1 MLGCVCSSKSNFRS
15 VAQPPSPLNC
25 TTHGFTCKI
34 TSTPSAN
41 VRVPFANIII
51 NSIVEILT
59 VIFWLTT
66 WALLASE
73 SSGFVTSVPYGLST
87 IDVGSVLP
95 SDLHWDTAIN
105 CTKAAAGLGAL
116 EWVLFVVTLV
126 FFGTFPASF
135 SPKSN
140 FCADRFEYRHVRLQ
154 NPYRQCNGWCTSRG
168 ARVRGT

>member
-1 MLGCVCSSKSNFRS
+1 MLGCVYSSKSNFSS
-15 VAQPPSPLNC
+15 VSQPPSPLNC
-25 TTHGFTCKI
+25 TTRGFTCKI

-51 NSIVEILT
+51 NSIIEILT

-73 SSGFVTSVPYGLST
+73 SSGFLTSYADGLLT
-87 IDVGSVLP
+87 IDVGSILP
-95 SDLHWDTAIN
+95 SDLHWDTAVN

-126 FFGTFPASF
+126 FLGTFPASF
-135 SPKSN
+135 CPRSN
-140 FCADRFEYRHVRLQ
+140 FCADHFEYRYIHLQ
-154 NPYRQCNGWCTSRG
+154 NPYRQCKGWCTSRG
-168 ARVRGT
+168 ARRGGT